1 MFALLAYIAA
11 TLFVLVIQARDTR
24 TTRAEAQ
31 DALIAKAEALGF
43 NAYVLGAELSIA
55 LAEALMEEYGTSY

>member
-1 MFALLAYIAA
+1 MFALLAYVFAV
-11 TLFVLVIQARDTR
+11 LFVLTVQARDIR
-24 TTRAEAQ
+24 TTKAEAQ